1 MTGNVN
7 QQSDDYSILQYT
19 HDNANNPFKNVFP
32 QMDAEVSWPWFGSLI
47 NNESVVKE
55 KLGGSTTFTT
65 KYTYTYEYNSSN
77 YPTKR
82 TQKNPSGQIRETVTY
97 EYY

>member
-1 MTGNVN
+1 
-7 QQSDDYSILQYT
+7 
-19 HDNANNPFKNVFP
+19 
-32 QMDAEVSWPWFGSLI
+32 MDAEVSWSWFGSLI

-55 KLGGSTTFTT
+55 LNGSSTFTT
-65 KYTYTYEYNSSN
+65 RYTYTYEYNSNN

-82 TQKNPSGQIRETVTY
+82 TQKNPSGQTIETVTY

>member
-1 MTGNVN
+1 
-7 QQSDDYSILQYT
+7 
-19 HDNANNPFKNVFP
+19 
-32 QMDAEVSWPWFGSLI
+32 MDAEVSWPWFGSLI